1 MNLYFLVEGAQ
12 SERKVY
18 PAWLAY
24 LLPELQRVDNCDDVN
39 EKNYYLISGE
49 GYPSLIYDFIP
60 RAIAEINSNG
70 KYSYFVVCL
79 DAEENTVAELTT
91 EIYNFLNEQKL
102 KLNNAELVLIVQNRC
117 LESWLLGNR
126 NIYSRHP
133 QNSKDTESQHLLD
146 LLDYTEY
153 YDVSVNCPEKMGK
166 YPNFNT
172 HAHFHGAYLK
182 ALFIAKN
189 TSYSKKRPGDVLKP
203 FYLEQLLARIEV
215 QPEQLT
221 TFRQFI
227 DFCNK
232 IKPELQN

>member
-1 MNLYFLVEGAQ
+1 MNLYFLVEGTQ

-60 RAIAEINSNG
+60 RAIEEINSNG

-79 DAEENTVAELTT
+79 DAEENTVSELTT
-91 EIYNFLNEQKL
+91 EIDEFLNEQKL
-102 KLNNAELVLIVQNRC
+102 KLNNAELVLIFQNRC

-126 NIYSRHP
+126 KIYSRNP
-133 QNSKDTESQHLLD
+133 QNKL
-146 LLDYTEY
+146 LLDYTKY
-153 YDVSVNCPEKMGK
+153 YDVSVNCPENMGR
-166 YPNFNT
+166 YQEFNT
-172 HAHFHGAYLK
+172 HAQFHGAYLR
-182 ALFIAKN
+182 ALFEAKN
-189 TSYSKKRPGDVLKP
+189 ITYSKKRPGDVLKP

-232 IKPELQN
+232 IKRELPS

>member
-1 MNLYFLVEGAQ
+1 MNLYFLVEGTQ

-91 EIYNFLNEQKL
+91 EIDDFLNEQKL
-102 KLNNAELVLIVQNRC
+102 KLNNAELILIFQNRC

-126 NIYSRHP
+126 KIYSRNP
-133 QNSKDTESQHLLD
+133 QNKP
-146 LLDYTEY
+146 LLDYTKY
-153 YDVSVNCPEKMGK
+153 YDVSVNCPENMGR
-166 YPNFNT
+166 YQEFNT
-172 HAHFHGAYLK
+172 HAQFHGAYLR
-182 ALFIAKN
+182 ALFEAKN
-189 TSYSKKRPGDVLKP
+189 ITYSKKRPGDVLKP
-203 FYLEQLLARIEV
+203 FYLEQLLVRIQV
-215 QPEQLT
+215 QSEELT
-221 TFRQFI
+221 TFRQFV
-227 DFCNK
+227 DFCNRIRSK
-232 IKPELQN
+232 LQN

>member
-18 PAWLAY
+18 PAWLAH
-24 LLPELQRVDNCDDVN
+24 LLPELQRVNNCDDVN

-102 KLNNAELVLIVQNRC
+102 KLNNAELVLIFQNRC

-126 NIYSRHP
+126 KIYSRNP
-133 QNSKDTESQHLLD
+133 QNKP
-146 LLDYTEY
+146 LLDYTKY
-153 YDVSVNCPEKMGK
+153 YDVSVNCPETMGR
-166 YPNFNT
+166 YQEFNT
-172 HAHFHGAYLK
+172 HAQFHGAYLRT
-182 ALFIAKN
+182 LFEAKN
-189 TSYSKKRPGDVLKP
+189 ITYSKKRPGDVLKA
-203 FYLEQLLARIEV
+203 FYLEQLLTRIQV
-215 QPEQLT
+215 HPEQLT
-221 TFRQFI
+221 TFRHFI
-227 DFCNK
+227 DFCNIVK
-232 IKPELQN
+232 SKLPN

>member
-1 MNLYFLVEGAQ
+1 MNLYFLVEGKQ

-18 PAWLAY
+18 PAWLAH
-24 LLPELQRVDNCDDVN
+24 LLPELQRVESCNNVK

-60 RAIAEINSNG
+60 RSIAEINSNG

-91 EIYNFLNEQKL
+91 EIYDFLTQQKL
-102 KLNNAELVLIVQNRC
+102 KLNKAELVLIFQNRC

-126 NIYSRHP
+126 KIYSRNP
-133 QNSKDTESQHLLD
+133 QNKP
-146 LLDYTEY
+146 LLDYTKY
-153 YDVSVNCPEKMGK
+153 YDVSVNCPENMGR
-166 YPNFNT
+166 YQDFNT
-172 HAHFHGAYLK
+172 HAQFHGAYLR
-182 ALFIAKN
+182 ALFEAKN
-189 TSYSKKRPGDVLKP
+189 ITYSKKRPGDVLKP
-203 FYLEQLLARIEV
+203 FYLEQLLARIQV

-221 TFRQFI
+221 TFRHFI

-232 IKPELQN
+232 IKPKLST

>member
-1 MNLYFLVEGAQ
+1 MNLYFLVEGTQ

-18 PAWLAY
+18 PAWLAH
-24 LLPELQRVDNCDDVN
+24 LLPELQQVDNCDDVK
-39 EKNYYLISGE
+39 EKNYYLFSGE
-49 GYPSLIYDFIP
+49 GYPSIYNHILTS
-60 RAIAEINSNG
+60 IAEINSNG

-91 EIYNFLNEQKL
+91 EINNFLTEKKL
-102 KLNNAELVLIVQNRC
+102 KLNNAELVLIIQNRC

-126 NIYSRHP
+126 NIYSKHP
-133 QNSKDTESQHLLD
+133 QNSKDTETQYLLD

-166 YPNFNT
+166 HPKFNN
-172 HAHFHGAYLK
+172 HAKFHGAYLK

-189 TSYSKKRPGDVLKP
+189 TSYSKRRPGDVLKP
-203 FYLEQLLARIEV
+203 FYLKQLLARIEV
-215 QPEQLT
+215 HPEQLT

-232 IKPELQN
+232 IKPKLQN

>member
-1 MNLYFLVEGAQ
+1 MMNLYFLVEGTQ

-18 PAWLAY
+18 PAWLAH

-91 EIYNFLNEQKL
+91 EIDDFLNEQKL
-102 KLNNAELVLIVQNRC
+102 KLNNAELVLIFQNRC

-126 NIYSRHP
+126 KIYSRNP
-133 QNSKDTESQHLLD
+133 QNKP
-146 LLDYTEY
+146 LLDYTKY
-153 YDVSVNCPEKMGK
+153 YDVSVNCPENMGR
-166 YPNFNT
+166 YQEFNT
-172 HAHFHGAYLK
+172 HAQFHGAYL
-182 ALFIAKN
+182 
-189 TSYSKKRPGDVLKP
+189 
-203 FYLEQLLARIEV
+203 
-215 QPEQLT
+215 
-221 TFRQFI
+221 
-227 DFCNK
+227 
-232 IKPELQN
+232 

>member
-1 MNLYFLVEGAQ
+1 MNLYFLVEGTQ

-18 PAWLAY
+18 PAWLAHI
-24 LLPELQRVDNCDDVN
+24 LPELQRVDNCDDVN

-60 RAIAEINSNG
+60 LAIAEINSNG

-91 EIYNFLNEQKL
+91 EIDNFLTEQKL
-102 KLNNAELVLIVQNRC
+102 KLNNAELVLIFHNRC

-126 NIYSRHP
+126 KIYSRNP
-133 QNSKDTESQHLLD
+133 QNKP
-146 LLDYTEY
+146 LLDYTKY
-153 YDVSVNCPEKMGK
+153 YDVSVNCPENMGK
-166 YPNFNT
+166 YQEFNT
-172 HAHFHGAYLK
+172 HAQFHGAYLR
-182 ALFIAKN
+182 ALFEAKN
-189 TSYSKKRPGDVLKP
+189 ITYSKKRPGDVLKP
-203 FYLEQLLARIEV
+203 FYLEQLLARIQV

-232 IKPELQN
+232 IRPKLQN

>member
-18 PAWLAY
+18 PAWLAH

-91 EIYNFLNEQKL
+91 EIDDFLNEQKL
-102 KLNNAELVLIVQNRC
+102 KLNNAELVLIFQNRC

-126 NIYSRHP
+126 KIYSRNP
-133 QNSKDTESQHLLD
+133 QNKP
-146 LLDYTEY
+146 LLDYTKY
-153 YDVSVNCPEKMGK
+153 YDVSVNCPENMGR
-166 YPNFNT
+166 YQEFNT
-172 HAHFHGAYLK
+172 HAQFHGAYLRT
-182 ALFIAKN
+182 LFEAKN
-189 TSYSKKRPGDVLKP
+189 ITYSKKRPGDVLKP

-232 IKPELQN
+232 IKRELPS

>member
-1 MNLYFLVEGAQ
+1 MNLYFLVEGTQ

-18 PAWLAY
+18 PAWLAH

-91 EIYNFLNEQKL
+91 EIDDFLTEQKL
-102 KLNNAELVLIVQNRC
+102 KLNNAELVLIFQNRC

-126 NIYSRHP
+126 KIYSRNP
-133 QNSKDTESQHLLD
+133 QNKP
-146 LLDYTEY
+146 LLDYTKY
-153 YDVSVNCPEKMGK
+153 YDVSVNCPENMGR
-166 YPNFNT
+166 YQEFNT
-172 HAHFHGAYLK
+172 HAQFHGAYLR
-182 ALFIAKN
+182 ALFEAKN
-189 TSYSKKRPGDVLKP
+189 ITYSKKRPGDVLKP
-203 FYLEQLLARIEV
+203 FYLEQLLARIQV
-215 QPEQLT
+215 QPEQMT

-232 IKPELQN
+232 IRPKLQN

>member
-18 PAWLAY
+18 PAWLAH
-24 LLPELQRVDNCDDVN
+24 LLPELQRVNNCDDVN

-102 KLNNAELVLIVQNRC
+102 KLNNAELVLIFQNRC

-126 NIYSRHP
+126 KIYSRNP
-133 QNSKDTESQHLLD
+133 QNKP
-146 LLDYTEY
+146 LLDYTKY
-153 YDVSVNCPEKMGK
+153 YDVSVNCPETMGR
-166 YPNFNT
+166 YQEFNT
-172 HAHFHGAYLK
+172 HAQFHGAYLRT
-182 ALFIAKN
+182 LFEAKN
-189 TSYSKKRPGDVLKP
+189 ITYSKKRPGDVLKP

>member
-1 MNLYFLVEGAQ
+1 MNLYFLVEGTQ

-18 PAWLAY
+18 PAWLAH

-91 EIYNFLNEQKL
+91 EIDDFLNEQKL
-102 KLNNAELVLIVQNRC
+102 KLNNAELILIFQNRC

-126 NIYSRHP
+126 KIYSRNP
-133 QNSKDTESQHLLD
+133 QNKP
-146 LLDYTEY
+146 LLDYTKY
-153 YDVSVNCPEKMGK
+153 YDVSVNCPETMGR
-166 YPNFNT
+166 YQEFNT
-172 HAHFHGAYLK
+172 HAQFHGAYLRT
-182 ALFIAKN
+182 LFEAKN
-189 TSYSKKRPGDVLKP
+189 ITYSKKRPGDVLKP

-232 IKPELQN
+232 IKRELPS